1 VQAKSHRDQEAP
13 DSPSATRQ
21 AAWRDQPNAPI
32 RDLSLAGIHDIL
44 SLQSTIGNRIV
55 SGILADRPAVS
66 QRPPSPLRDLLS
78 NSAASK
84 PALHVQRDED
94 AGSSADPKKH
104 SSYGSWL
111 QSMPADAIDYTA
123 VDITGKIAAELP
135 DLADLVTDLK
145 ADCADVTIL
154 LKHYYLQAHGQT
166 QTMKSIDP
174 KDSKKTVDYRIG
186 AGISRKDLRL
196 ALVYLGTVSFQEKG
210 RSRLAFVRYYG
221 GSKPIKNLK
230 AIIQAGLTA
239 GDVLVWRKL
248 PGIKGNFSGH
258 VQTVQYINPYAVLPP
273 GYAGPQQKGSI
284 QVLQGTMES
293 GEAKGQAQSRV
304 LDFALLTGR
313 DDGDAP
319 ISFQPESEE
328 EFYGAGKW

>member
-1 VQAKSHRDQEAP
+1 MQAKSHRDQEAP

-66 QRPPSPLRDLLS
+66 RRPPSPLRDLLS

-123 VDITGKIAAELP
+123 VDVTGKIAAELP

-174 KDSKKTVDYRIG
+174 KDRKKTVDYKIG

-210 RSRLAFVRYYG
+210 RSRLAFVRLLWRFKANKESQGDHPSWTDG
-221 GSKPIKNLK
+221 GGCSGLEETSWHQRQLLGARPDC
-230 AIIQAGLTA
+230 AIHQPLRSLAAWLRGASAEGQHPGPA
-239 GDVLVWRKL
+239 GDHGV
-248 PGIKGNFSGH
+248 G
-258 VQTVQYINPYAVLPP
+258 
-273 GYAGPQQKGSI
+273 
-284 QVLQGTMES
+284 
-293 GEAKGQAQSRV
+293 
-304 LDFALLTGR
+304 
-313 DDGDAP
+313 
-319 ISFQPESEE
+319 
-328 EFYGAGKW
+328 